1 MRLWLIAA
9 ATAIAAT
16 AFSQH
21 IWLDV
26 EGQPLPFETDDEL
39 MEFMRSAKVVNEQDI
54 GIGINHSIKVTLEKD
69 GVRSH
74 GVFREVDVRR
84 NVATI
89 DDVRYQF
96 FADSYLF
103 ECAAYL
109 LATMI
114 DLPRVPP
121 TVLRTIGERRGRLQI
136 WIEDTLD
143 EESNTFRHPTPR
155 DWVGQLWDMY
165 FFDNLLYNIDR
176 NLGNRLV
183 TSDYRLWLI
192 DHTRAFQF
200 KFELLDDTV
209 ARVPRRSWERLLALT
224 ENDLKNALETY
235 LTPIEIGSILKQR
248 GALVEHVDNLIAAR
262 GEDTVFY

>member
-1 MRLWLIAA
+1 MRLWIVAA

-26 EGQPLPFETDDEL
+26 EGRPLPFETDGEL
-39 MEFMRSAKVVNEQDI
+39 MEFMRSAEVVNEQNI
-54 GIGINHSIKVTLEKD
+54 GTGINRSVKVTLEKD

-74 GVFREVDVRR
+74 GIFREVDVRR
-84 NVATI
+84 NVASI

-103 ECAAYL
+103 ECAAYE
-109 LATMI
+109 LATML

-121 TVLRTIGERRGRLQI
+121 VVLRTIGERRGSLQI
-136 WIEDTLD
+136 WVEDTLD
-143 EESNTFRHPTPR
+143 EESDAFQPPTPR
-155 DWVGQLWDMY
+155 EWVGQLWDMY

-176 NLGNRLV
+176 NVGNRLV
-183 TSDYRLWLI
+183 TSDYQLWLI

-200 KFELLDDTV
+200 KFDLLDDRM
-209 ARVPRRSWERLLALT
+209 ARVPRTSRERLLALT
-224 ENDLKNALETY
+224 ENDLKNALESY
-235 LTPIEIGSILKQR
+235 LTPIEIGSILKR
-248 GALVEHVDNLIAAR
+248 RDALVEHVDNLIAAR
-262 GEDTVFY
+262 GEDAVFY